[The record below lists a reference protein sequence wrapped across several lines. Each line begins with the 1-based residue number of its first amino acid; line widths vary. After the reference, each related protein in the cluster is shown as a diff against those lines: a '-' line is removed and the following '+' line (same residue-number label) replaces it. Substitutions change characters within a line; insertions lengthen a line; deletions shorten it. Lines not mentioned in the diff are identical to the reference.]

1 MELRKSVGSLERAG
15 AASYLAA
22 ARVHWAEML
31 VQRADPGD
39 AEQARE
45 LAAEGLA
52 TADDLGL
59 AYVGKRARL
68 ILG

>member
-22 ARVHWAEML
+22 ARVHWAAML
-31 VQRADPGD
+31 VQGADPGD
-39 AEQARE
+39 AERARE